1 MEVNIL
7 RSKLAERAR
16 LVTKKLVGIIFFVI
30 LIVSSIFIG
39 LVDLPIFELGTWTS
53 RQNLVLLSSR
63 LPRTLSLVIAG
74 ASVSVSGL
82 VMQNLMQNKFVS
94 PNTAGT
100 MDSAKLGIV
109 FVMIFLPN
117 APLLMRTSVAFG
129 FAFLGTCLFL
139 LLSRYLPS
147 KNTILIP
154 LVGIMFGNIVGSIA
168 TFFAYQHQLLQNMA
182 SWLQGNFSVVMRGN
196 YELLYLSIP
205 LFIVIYL
212 FAYQFT
218 IMAAGQEM
226 ATNLGI
232 SYQKMRLFGIGIIA
246 LSSSIVLV
254 SVGNIP
260 FLGIIVPNLVSLK
273 FGDQM
278 KNNLPLTAY
287 FGASFLLICDMIG
300 RIVIAPYEISVSL
313 VVGVL
318 GSVCFI
324 ALLLKESRRY
334 A

>member
-1 MEVNIL
+1 
-7 RSKLAERAR
+7 
-16 LVTKKLVGIIFFVI
+16 
-30 LIVSSIFIG
+30 
-39 LVDLPIFELGTWTS
+39 
-53 RQNLVLLSSR
+53 
-63 LPRTLSLVIAG
+63 
-74 ASVSVSGL
+74 
-82 VMQNLMQNKFVS
+82 MQNKFVS

-117 APLLMRTSVAFG
+117 APLLMRTTVAFG

-139 LLSRYLPS
+139 LISRYLPS

-154 LVGIMFGNIVGSIA
+154 LVGIMFGNIIGSIA

-205 LFIVIYL
+205 LFIIIYL

-226 ATNLGI
+226 AINLGI
-232 SYQKMRLFGIGIIA
+232 SYQKMRLVGIGIIA

-300 RIVIAPYEISVSL
+300 RIIIAPYEISVSL
-313 VVGVL
+313 IVGVL
-318 GSVCFI
+318 GSICFI
-324 ALLLKESRRY
+324 GLLLKESRRY
-334 A
+334 S

>member
-1 MEVNIL
+1 
-7 RSKLAERAR
+7 
-16 LVTKKLVGIIFFVI
+16 
-30 LIVSSIFIG
+30 
-39 LVDLPIFELGTWTS
+39 
-53 RQNLVLLSSR
+53 
-63 LPRTLSLVIAG
+63 
-74 ASVSVSGL
+74 
-82 VMQNLMQNKFVS
+82 MQNKFVS

-147 KNTILIP
+147 QNTILIP

-182 SWLQGNFSVVMRGN
+182 SWLQGNFSIVMRGN

-300 RIVIAPYEISVSL
+300 RLVIAPYEISVSL

>member
-1 MEVNIL
+1 M
-7 RSKLAERAR
+7 
-16 LVTKKLVGIIFFVI
+16 
-30 LIVSSIFIG
+30 SIFIG
-39 LVDLPIFELGTWTS
+39 LVNIPIFELGTWTS
-53 RQNLVLLSSR
+53 RQNLVLLASR

-82 VMQNLMQNKFVS
+82 VMQTLMQNKFVS
-94 PNTAGT
+94 PNTTGT
-100 MDSAKLGIV
+100 IDSAKLGIV

-117 APLLMRTSVAFG
+117 APILMRTSVAFG
-129 FAFLGTCLFL
+129 FAFLGTALFL

-168 TFFAYQHQLLQNMA
+168 TFFAYQYQLLQNMS
-182 SWLQGNFSVVMRGN
+182 SWLQGNFSVVMRGS
-196 YELLYLSIP
+196 YELLYLAIP
-205 LFIVIYL
+205 LFAVIYL

-218 IMAAGQEM
+218 IMGAGQET
-226 ATNLGI
+226 ATSLGI

-254 SVGNIP
+254 SVGSIP
-260 FLGIIVPNLVSLK
+260 FLGIIIPNLVSLK

-278 KNNLPLTAY
+278 TRNLPLTAY
-287 FGASFLLICDMIG
+287 FGAIFLLICDMIG
-300 RIVIAPYEISVSL
+300 RTVIAPYEVSVSL
-313 VVGVL
+313 VAGVL
-318 GSVCFI
+318 GSICFVI
-324 ALLLKESRRY
+324 LLLKERRRY

>member
-1 MEVNIL
+1 
-7 RSKLAERAR
+7 
-16 LVTKKLVGIIFFVI
+16 
-30 LIVSSIFIG
+30 
-39 LVDLPIFELGTWTS
+39 
-53 RQNLVLLSSR
+53 
-63 LPRTLSLVIAG
+63 
-74 ASVSVSGL
+74 
-82 VMQNLMQNKFVS
+82 MQNLMQNKFVS

-117 APLLMRTSVAFG
+117 TPLLMRTSVAFG
-129 FAFLGTCLFL
+129 FSFLGTCLFL

-147 KNTILIP
+147 QNTILIP

-182 SWLQGNFSVVMRGN
+182 SWLQGNFSIVMRGN

-300 RIVIAPYEISVSL
+300 RLVIAPYEISVSL

>member
-1 MEVNIL
+1 M
-7 RSKLAERAR
+7 
-16 LVTKKLVGIIFFVI
+16 TKKIAGIIFLVI

-39 LVDLPIFELGTWTS
+39 LVDLPIFELGTWSS

-82 VMQNLMQNKFVS
+82 VMQNKFVS

-117 APLLMRTSVAFG
+117 APLLMRTTVAFG

-139 LLSRYLPS
+139 LISRYLPS

-154 LVGIMFGNIVGSIA
+154 LVGIMFGNIIGSIA

-205 LFIVIYL
+205 LFIIIYL

-232 SYQKMRLFGIGIIA
+232 SYQKMRLVGIGIIA

-300 RIVIAPYEISVSL
+300 RIIIAPYEISVSL
-313 VVGVL
+313 VIGVL
-318 GSVCFI
+318 GSICFI
-324 ALLLKESRRY
+324 GLLLKESRRY
-334 A
+334 S

>member
-246 LSSSIVLV
+246 L
-254 SVGNIP
+254 
-260 FLGIIVPNLVSLK
+260 NLVSLK

>member
-1 MEVNIL
+1 M
-7 RSKLAERAR
+7 
-16 LVTKKLVGIIFFVI
+16 TKKIAGIIFLVI

-39 LVDLPIFELGTWTS
+39 LVDLPIFELGTWSS

-82 VMQNLMQNKFVS
+82 VMQNKFVS

>member
-1 MEVNIL
+1 
-7 RSKLAERAR
+7 
-16 LVTKKLVGIIFFVI
+16 
-30 LIVSSIFIG
+30 
-39 LVDLPIFELGTWTS
+39 
-53 RQNLVLLSSR
+53 
-63 LPRTLSLVIAG
+63 
-74 ASVSVSGL
+74 
-82 VMQNLMQNKFVS
+82 MQNMMQNKFVS
-94 PNTAGT
+94 PNTTGT

-117 APLLMRTSVAFG
+117 APLLLRTTAAFG

-147 KNTILIP
+147 QNTILIP

-168 TFFAYQHQLLQNMA
+168 TFFAYQYQLLQNMA

-205 LFIVIYL
+205 LFILIYC
-212 FAYQFT
+212 FAYHFT
-218 IMAAGQEM
+218 IMATGQEM

-260 FLGIIVPNLVSLK
+260 FLGMIVPNLVTLK

-278 KNNLPLTAY
+278 KKNLSFTAY
-287 FGASFLLICDMIG
+287 FGTSFLLLCDMIG

-313 VVGVL
+313 VVGIL
-318 GSVCFI
+318 GSICFI
-324 ALLLKESRRY
+324 GLLLKESRRY
-334 A
+334 V